1 MLLLM
6 PLICVSSCG
15 SSDIAEGFAKGNPYL
30 GVTRVSSSEGCRMR
44 QVVKVKV
51 ELVCDMH
58 FPGWGTKFKKKKKQI
73 LCILHRKKKKQ
84 NTNFCVL
91 IGQMQK
97 VMRYLRQ
104 DQCKKSEIHK
114 CYSALS
120 DTCSPIKSRT
130 PRPVLKCPAETSLWS
145 LTLQKSLAQNRSRQG
160 SVWNA
165 SAYLS

>member
-6 PLICVSSCG
+6 PLICVSLRG
-15 SSDIAEGFAKGNPYL
+15 SSDIAESFAKGNPYL

-58 FPGWGTKFKKKKKQI
+58 FPGWGTKLKKKKKKANS
-73 LCILHRKKKKQ
+73 LHFTQEKKRNK
-84 NTNFCVL
+84 TCVL

-160 SVWNA
+160 SIWNA

>member
-1 MLLLM
+1 MTCTSQDEVLNL
-6 PLICVSSCG
+6 
-15 SSDIAEGFAKGNPYL
+15 
-30 GVTRVSSSEGCRMR
+30 
-44 QVVKVKV
+44 
-51 ELVCDMH
+51 
-58 FPGWGTKFKKKKKQI
+58 KKKKSKFFAFYTG
-73 LCILHRKKKKQ
+73 KKKKQ

-130 PRPVLKCPAETSLWS
+130 PK
-145 LTLQKSLAQNRSRQG
+145 
-160 SVWNA
+160 A
-165 SAYLS
+165 SAEMSC